1 MKVVRTDDLPRNMG
15 RELQLWV
22 YNGLDC
28 MLPLEIHDEINR
40 QLDDNTNRIYRF
52 ELACRAPALQMML
65 RGIRIDGEKRWEL
78 LKSTDPP
85 GLEAQFHRI
94 DRYFQRIAYE
104 IWGDNLNHNSPTQ
117 LKQFFYS
124 HLGLP
129 PQFKYEKGEK
139 KLTTNREA
147 LEKLRDYYQARAF
160 VNAIL
165 ALKDLDSQIKVLKF
179 GVDSDGRMRTSFN
192 VGADVTGR
200 WSSSKNVHDTGT
212 NFQNITP
219 DMREMYVADED
230 YILFNVDLEQAE
242 SRAVAYLSGDEN
254 YIAACESSGD
264 LHTAVAKMVWPH
276 LDWTGDPEG
285 DRKVADQPCYRHFTY
300 RDLAKRGGHA
310 TNYLV
315 SAWTLARH
323 LKIER
328 SLAEEFQER
337 YFQAFPGIRE
347 WHREL
352 QAILQTTGMLMTP
365 LGRVRNFFG
374 RLNDEATL
382 RRAVAHVP
390 QSLVSDICK
399 LGLFRIWK
407 YLEGEGVQIL
417 AEGHDSVLGQF
428 PVRHRD
434 EFARE
439 VVDTMTIPVG
449 FSNRVMTIPAEV
461 KLGYNWKEMAK
472 PGSEELA
479 DLDKVHAARSVSEDP
494 LSWKIS

>member
-1 MKVVRTDDLPRNMG
+1 MG
-15 RELQLWV
+15 REFQLWV

-28 MLPLEIHDEINR
+28 MLPLEIHEEIS
-40 QLDDNTNRIYRF
+40 QHLSDDTRRIYRF

-65 RGIRIDGEKRWEL
+65 RGIRIDAEKRWQL
-78 LKSTDPP
+78 LKSKDPP
-85 GLEAQFHRI
+85 GLEAQYQRI

-104 IWGDNLNHNSPTQ
+104 LWGDNLNHNSPVQ

-129 PQFKYEKGEK
+129 PQYKYEKGEK

-165 ALKDLDSQIKVLKF
+165 ALKDLDAQIKVLKF
-179 GVDSDGRMRTSFN
+179 GIDQDGRMRTSFN

-200 WSSSKNVHDTGT
+200 WSSSKNIHDTGT
-212 NFQNITP
+212 NFQNISP
-219 DMREMYVADED
+219 DMREMFIADED
-230 YILFNVDLEQAE
+230 MILLNADLEQAE
-242 SRAVAYLSGDEN
+242 SRAVAYLSEDEN
-254 YIAACESSGD
+254 YIRACESGD
-264 LHTAVAKMVWPH
+264 LHTAVAQMVWPY
-276 LDWTGDPEG
+276 LFQGADSSEW
-285 DRKVADQPCYRHFTY
+285 RRLADQPCYRHFTY

-328 SLAEEFQER
+328 ALAEEFQER
-337 YFQAFPGIRE
+337 YFQAFPGIKE
-347 WHREL
+347 WHRRL
-352 QAILQTTGMLMTP
+352 QAELQTTGVLTTP
-365 LGRVRNFFG
+365 LKRVRNFFG

-390 QSLVSDICK
+390 QSLVGDICN
-399 LGLFRIWK
+399 LGLLKVWK
-407 YLEGEGVQIL
+407 YLEPEGVQIL
-417 AEGHDSVLGQF
+417 SQGHDSGLCQV
-428 PVRHRD
+428 PIRYRD

-439 VVDTMTIPVG
+439 VADTMTIPVEVNG
-449 FSNRVMTIPAEV
+449 KVLVIPVEI
-461 KLGYNWKEMAK
+461 KLGYNWKDMAK
-472 PGSEELA
+472 LGSERLREL
-479 DLDKVHAARSVSEDP
+479 DRIQQTKTVNEDP
-494 LSWKIS
+494 LGWKIS